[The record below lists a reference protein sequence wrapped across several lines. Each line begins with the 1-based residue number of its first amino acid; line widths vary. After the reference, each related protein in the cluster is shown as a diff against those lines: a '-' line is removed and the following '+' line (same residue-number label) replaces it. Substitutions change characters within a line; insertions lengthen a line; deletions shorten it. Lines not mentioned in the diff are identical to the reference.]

1 MPLIHVLIPMN
12 YKFFGKRDFK
22 DVIKLKI
29 LRWGDYP
36 GLSGWA
42 LNVSW
47 KRQARESLT
56 TVKKYMTTEA
66 EIGVMEPEAT
76 NQK

>member
-1 MPLIHVLIPMN
+1 M
-12 YKFFGKRDFK
+12 
-22 DVIKLKI
+22 IKLKI

-56 TVKKYMTTEA
+56 TVKKHMTTEV
-66 EIGVMEPEAT
+66 EIGVMEPEAR